1 MKTRLTINCIT
12 IPNLRKAYGLFTETF
27 PLTSTIFVLLIDSGL
42 IFGLVFF
49 FFVVF
54 FVVVVKDFRVCEY
67 PPDEPKHF
75 LHGVRPRANALESV
89 V

>member
-1 MKTRLTINCIT
+1 MKIR
-12 IPNLRKAYGLFTETF
+12 
-27 PLTSTIFVLLIDSGL
+27 V
-42 IFGLVFF
+42 FGLVFF

-54 FVVVVKDFRVCEY
+54 FVVVVEDFRVCEY